1 VGDLVLV
8 LLLALSAAG
17 VVLLLRRPPSRRRP
31 GARTVELVADHA
43 GVRRRL
49 ADGRTES
56 ARWDHLVEVELVV
69 TPVRTA
75 DGAHAFAVLAE
86 SDEVGCLVPLE
97 VGLDREAMVEIARL
111 PGFDVGAFERRLA
124 SGRRGREVMWRRDE
138 DQLGGTGSAR

>member
-1 VGDLVLV
+1 VGDLLLV
-8 LLLALSAAG
+8 ALLVVSAAG
-17 VVLLLRRPPSRRRP
+17 VVLILRRPPSRRRP
-31 GARTVELVADHA
+31 GARTVELVVDRA

-75 DGAHAFAVLAE
+75 DGARAFAVLAE

-97 VGLDREAMVEIARL
+97 VGLDHGAMVELARL
-111 PGFDVGAFERRLA
+111 PGFDLRAFERRLA
-124 SGRRGREVMWRRDE
+124 SGRRGREVMWRRDGA
-138 DQLGGTGSAR
+138 QLGGTGSAR